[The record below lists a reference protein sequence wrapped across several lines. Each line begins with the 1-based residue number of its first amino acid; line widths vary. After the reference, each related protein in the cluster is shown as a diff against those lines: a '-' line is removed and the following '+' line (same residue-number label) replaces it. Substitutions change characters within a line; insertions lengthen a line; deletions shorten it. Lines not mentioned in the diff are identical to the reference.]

1 MVFTGNRWEGNGKEM
16 ILKELEYLYYKIPQY
31 KITDNLYIKHLTY
44 KEIVEYGEEKYIKLL
59 YSLCLTPDDFRSELY
74 DAGINWYEVDEVSWF
89 YSRLNTYTQEDL
101 DIVFYLSIAHCN
113 LYENVNTKEK
123 VLYDSLGNVM
133 LTENNIKLIRE
144 HLNSM
149 IGYLYKDHKEI
160 PANDRVKEILI
171 KEDRS
176 FKNIYKNLSIK
187 DVIINLLAEK
197 FHESNSDKIIEIT
210 EKSDYMLGLGFLK
223 GEKYII
229 MQIANKIY
237 EELIGLQEET

>member
-1 MVFTGNRWEGNGKEM
+1 M

-74 DAGINWYEVDEVSWF
+74 DVGINWYEMDEVSWF
-89 YSRLNTYTQEDL
+89 YSHLNTCTQEDL

-133 LTENNIKLIRE
+133 LTENDIKLIRE

-149 IGYLYKDHKEI
+149 IGYLYKEHREI
-160 PANDRVKEILI
+160 PANNIAKEMLI
-171 KEDRS
+171 EEDRH
-176 FKNIYKNLSIK
+176 FKYKYKNKEEKSLSIK
-187 DVIINLLAEK
+187 DVIINLLTEK
-197 FHESNSDKIIEIT
+197 FHESNSDKIVEIT
-210 EKSDYMLGLGFLK
+210 ENSDYMLDLGFRE

-229 MQIANKIY
+229 MQIASEIY
-237 EELIGLQEET
+237 EELIGFQEE

>member
-74 DAGINWYEVDEVSWF
+74 DAGINWYEMDEVSWF
-89 YSRLNTYTQEDL
+89 YSRLNTCTQEDL

-133 LTENNIKLIRE
+133 LTENDIKLIRE

-187 DVIINLLAEK
+187 DVIINLLTEK

-229 MQIANKIY
+229 MQIANEIY
-237 EELIGLQEET
+237 KELVDLKEQS